1 MRSTKIC
8 GNKRGENMTSTAIT
22 AQNDMRIVVI
32 PAKPREEIK
41 KSEKCLQVAAYCRV
55 STDDKEQKTSYE
67 AQIQYY
73 TDKINKNPEWK
84 FAGIFADEGITGT
97 QAKKRPE
104 FLKMIR
110 LCRKGKIDMILTK
123 SLSRFARNTVD
134 SLDYIR
140 ELNSLGIAVVSEK
153 ENINTLTAESEMLIT
168 IMSCFAQAESE
179 SISKNVAWGKRQSF
193 KSGNVPMQY
202 KRLLGYT
209 KGKDDRPEIVPE
221 EADIVR
227 EIFRRYLDG
236 SSMEQIAECLNRKGL
251 TTKGGDSPYRK
262 VVIQRILTNEKYT
275 GDALLQKTYITDCIS
290 KKSRKNNGELP
301 MYLVKNHH
309 EPIISRTDF
318 NRVQEEMARRSA
330 KRVIAEKLTKTE
342 QGKYSAKYALSELLI
357 CGECGTHY
365 RRVTW
370 TAKGFKEIKW
380 RCINRIQYGKKKC
393 HSSPTVD
400 EQALHKAIVSAINDF
415 CEIKEDVTKV
425 LRESITEVFDPNI
438 NGSVQAAQ
446 QRIDEL
452 AHNIDELVK
461 LATVPETA
469 PTAMADIAKFSEELK
484 ALREFIETEK
494 AKQMTAQKSSAELD
508 AVIERLENE
517 DFTMTEYDDVAVRQL
532 IEKITVDSKNTIT
545 VTFKGGFELRKE
557 LNGN

>member
-1 MRSTKIC
+1 MRTTEIC
-8 GNKRGENMTSTAIT
+8 SNKRGENMIATTSTT
-22 AQNDMRIVVI
+22 QNDMRIVVI
-32 PAKPREEIK
+32 PAKTKEEIK

-67 AQIQYY
+67 AQIEYY
-73 TDKINKNPEWK
+73 TEKINKNPEWK

-140 ELNSLGIAVVSEK
+140 ELKSLGIAVVSEK

-179 SISKNVAWGKRQSF
+179 SISKNVAWGIRQSF
-193 KSGNVPMQY
+193 KSGNVPMRY
-202 KRLLGYT
+202 NRMLGYREGEN
-209 KGKDDRPEIVPE
+209 KLPEIIPE
-221 EADIVR
+221 EAKIVQ
-227 EIFRRYLDG
+227 EIFHSYLDG
-236 SSMEQIAECLNRKGL
+236 MSLKQIADSLNFQGVKTKYKQ
-251 TTKGGDSPYRK
+251 TTWKSENIRS
-262 VVIQRILTNEKYT
+262 VLVNEKYT
-275 GDALLQKTYITDCIS
+275 GDALLQKTYITDCIT

-318 NRVQEEMARRSA
+318 NQVQEEMARRSA
-330 KRVIAEKLTKTE
+330 KRSVAEKLTKTE
-342 QGKYSAKYALSELLI
+342 QRKYSAKYALSELLV

-400 EQALHKAIVSAINDF
+400 EQALHMAIVSAINDF
-415 CEIKEDVTKV
+415 CEVKDDVTKV
-425 LRESITEVFDPNI
+425 LRESITEVLDPNL

-452 AHNIDELVK
+452 THNINELIK

-469 PTAMADIAKFSEELK
+469 PTAMADIAKFSEEMK

-494 AKQMTAQKSSAELD
+494 AKQAAKQQDSAELD
-508 AVIERLENE
+508 RVLNRLENE
-517 DFTMTEYDDVAVRQL
+517 DFTMTEYDDVAVRHL
-532 IEKITVDSKNTIT
+532 VEKITVDSKDTIT

-557 LNGN
+557 LHGN